1 MDGHEVPGP
10 RCLRTFGC
18 FFLMVNVGTSDRD
31 PGGPTLLQGSRPPQ
45 RLHGGGDSLAGEVWI

>member
-1 MDGHEVPGP
+1 MGHEVPGP

-31 PGGPTLLQGSRPPQ
+31 PVGPLLQGSRPPQ
-45 RLHGGGDSLAGEVWI
+45 RLHGGGDSLAGEVWV